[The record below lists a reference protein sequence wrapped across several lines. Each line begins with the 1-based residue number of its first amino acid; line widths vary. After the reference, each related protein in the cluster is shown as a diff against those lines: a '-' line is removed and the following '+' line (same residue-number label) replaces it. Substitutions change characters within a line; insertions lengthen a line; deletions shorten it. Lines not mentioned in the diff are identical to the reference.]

1 MQSTVYS
8 VHHFNGF
15 WTGSSMSIGSLD
27 NDYYLQ
33 MSKSQFIA
41 FKSVAA
47 LWQCPPTPLVHWQ
60 LFIWRF
66 QFQMSGDSNWITV
79 KCSLFPQNHG
89 NIGFVIGL
97 QYFLHVFTIYYTWI
111 KRCRIYSL
119 NIWLIREYY
128 FLLWTFDLQF
138 KHRMNELPETPKL
151 VWRMARISMVVEY

>member
-15 WTGSSMSIGSLD
+15 WTGSFMSIGSLD

-66 QFQMSGDSNWITV
+66 QFQMSGDSKWITV

-89 NIGFVIGL
+89 NIG
-97 QYFLHVFTIYYTWI
+97 
-111 KRCRIYSL
+111 
-119 NIWLIREYY
+119 N
-128 FLLWTFDLQF
+128 
-138 KHRMNELPETPKL
+138 
-151 VWRMARISMVVEY
+151 VVAS